1 VIDGRARYRAPAMR
15 NVRIAVVLTLLLAAP
30 ALRAQRPTP
39 TPPVPPQG
47 NERADAPR
55 DENAEIEKLIV
66 DALAAWRA
74 RDEAKAAELLQKA
87 AGRLQARAAR
97 NLGTFLP
104 TKAAGWTFQEPDI
117 NSGTWGA
124 GETAMQWSNAEV
136 SAQKDGDDEKR
147 ARIQITNSPQLYQ
160 GMQAMVGAQAQMKE
174 MLRQQGMDIDVQQKS
189 GFQVLTMVEESNA
202 NAWIIG
208 KRIAVMISVD
218 GGDRA
223 LLNAV
228 VAWVD
233 LAGLKKLD
241 GE

>member
-1 VIDGRARYRAPAMR
+1 MR
-15 NVRIAVVLTLLLAAP
+15 NARIAVALTLLIAAS

-47 NERADAPR
+47 TERADAPL

-74 RDEAKAAELLQKA
+74 HDEAKATELLQKA
-87 AGRLQARAAR
+87 AAKLQARAAR

-136 SAQKDGDDEKR
+136 SATKDGDDEKR

-160 GMQAMVGAQAQMKE
+160 GMQAMVGAQAQMKAI
-174 MLRQQGMDIDVQQKS
+174 LRQQGVDIDVQTKS
-189 GFQVLTMVEESNA
+189 GFQVLTMVEDGNA
-202 NAWIIG
+202 NAWILG
-208 KRIAVMISVD
+208 KRIAVMINVD
-218 GGDRA
+218 GGNRA
-223 LLNAV
+223 MLDAV
-228 VAWVD
+228 VGWVD
-233 LAGLKKLD
+233 LAGLRRLD